1 MEKAT
6 VVLACSSLKD
16 YVEAAQKTVGSCFPV
31 VYLNRIYHRD
41 PQEMR
46 QHILEYLADLPQNVT
61 TVLVAMG
68 FCGGSWEKVQVPCRM
83 VMPKIDDCVSLLL
96 QTTDTPIFD
105 LKKQGHL
112 YVREKDPRR
121 ESFHAIFDKL
131 TQDTDEE
138 TKRRYYEDWKKMYSH
153 IDIMDTGLNDC
164 HNGEYRAVVQEDAQW
179 LEAELS
185 YVQGGTY
192 LLEKLFSG
200 DWDEQFLI
208 LEKDG
213 MVDGQESI
221 SRTKGKS
228 R

>member
-1 MEKAT
+1 M
-6 VVLACSSLKD
+6 
-16 YVEAAQKTVGSCFPV
+16 
-31 VYLNRIYHRD
+31 
-41 PQEMR
+41 
-46 QHILEYLADLPQNVT
+46 
-61 TVLVAMG
+61 
-68 FCGGSWEKVQVPCRM
+68 
-83 VMPKIDDCVSLLL
+83 
-96 QTTDTPIFD
+96 
-105 LKKQGHL
+105 KKQ
-112 YVREKDPRR
+112 R
-121 ESFHAIFDKL
+121 
-131 TQDTDEE
+131 
-138 TKRRYYEDWKKMYSH
+138 YSH
-153 IDIMDTGLNDC
+153 IVIMDTGLNDC